1 MSETSRIGRN
11 NGTIHQICVS
21 AMLQPI
27 YSYGHRVLK
36 QKARVIDAGHPG
48 LEKLIADMFETM
60 YNAHGV
66 GLAAPQVG
74 LDIRLFIID
83 AEPMDEEKLKGFKKV
98 FINPQILEEEGKE
111 WAYEEGCL
119 SIPGIR
125 EDVMRP
131 ERIKLRY
138 NNEKFE
144 QLEEW
149 FDGLAAR
156 VIQHE
161 YDHIEGV
168 LFTDH
173 LTPFRRRLLKG
184 KLTAISRGDCDAEY
198 RMNFSLK

>member
-1 MSETSRIGRN
+1 
-11 NGTIHQICVS
+11 
-21 AMLQPI
+21 MLQPI